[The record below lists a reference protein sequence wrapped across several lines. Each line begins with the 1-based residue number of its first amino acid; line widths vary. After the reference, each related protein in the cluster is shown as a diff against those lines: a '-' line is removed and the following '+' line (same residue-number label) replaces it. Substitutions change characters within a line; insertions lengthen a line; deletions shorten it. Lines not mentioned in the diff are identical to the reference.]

1 MHICPQFKTR
11 ERSFRGIFL
20 GEVYSH
26 YSFRVIFQ
34 VKNCKGTNIRRKKC
48 NIEYLSRGREFLL
61 LGIVHPF
68 AGHLQESAL
77 VLGVR
82 PLLLG

>member
-1 MHICPQFKTR
+1 M
-11 ERSFRGIFL
+11 
-20 GEVYSH
+20 
-26 YSFRVIFQ
+26 
-34 VKNCKGTNIRRKKC
+34 KNCKGTNIRRKKC